1 MNAREEAHRLAVFRR
16 SADWRTAAES
26 SELPLDADGQAEV
39 EATLQRG
46 NRLGRE
52 AIERTVRQRMAR
64 AQAQA
69 REREQR
75 APQPAGGAAAGGA
88 GAGTAGGAAAGTLA
102 ALAEAITAPTP
113 PSPPVGGSGHVSR
126 AEPSQ
131 NVEKFQTLNRLH
143 PHRPPSA
150 PVHPPAAGIP
160 VRSWDA
166 PTELVDADD
175 VPSILRAVAA
185 ICWRKGLPNDRQ
197 PAVSDLEEFLRSRR
211 CPADVLGD
219 ADALLAAVMGAAGWR
234 WRLLLDV
241 GLCAVR
247 WLDEGGDVA
256 SVREVHAAWLAGREA
271 SRHPLDP
278 LVAAWQRLDPKA
290 VPIVIDDRPRIMP
303 RAIAQIE
310 DGAPRYYLARFPR
323 AVHRA
328 PDGQLALGFAHE
340 DEAGPTLPANIW
352 TMGLEDAERR
362 GAVVPLALR
371 LFVACILH
379 ASLECRHGQHPVLLT
394 GAPVP
399 LTLRR
404 FVSWGYDGRWQPG
417 RDWDRLQAACD
428 VMNDTRLPYEHNG
441 LLWERRPVT
450 IDKPLTYDRRLMDEP
465 WPVVVHLP
473 PGDGTG
479 PPIDF
484 RRLQRWARKRGGNSA
499 AYRALIN
506 LSFRWWIEGKRVIP
520 PRGRRGVGL
529 RRYDPKVY
537 DRLTDQDR
545 DLLCYPH
552 STGKKRRD
560 LRLADAN
567 AALDLL
573 VQEGDAVDVDG
584 RLLPPRPERPTG
596 DSNAQRVADERTTG
610 DTERTTGDTNTPE
623 DRL

>member
-1 MNAREEAHRLAVFRR
+1 MNAREEERHLEVFRR
-16 SADWRTAAES
+16 SANWRTAAES
-26 SELPLDADGQAEV
+26 GELPPLDAAGQAEV
-39 EATLQRG
+39 EATLQERPG
-46 NRLGRE
+46 LGRA
-52 AIERTVRQRMAR
+52 AIERTVRLRMAR

-69 REREQR
+69 REQR
-75 APQPAGGAAAGGA
+75 APQPAGGAAAGA
-88 GAGTAGGAAAGTLA
+88 GAAGTLA
-102 ALAEAITAPTP
+102 ALAEAKGRPTP
-113 PSPPVGGSGHVSR
+113 PSAPVGGSGGVGR
-126 AEPSQ
+126 TTPSPA
-131 NVEKFQTLNRLH
+131 VGEFPALN
-143 PHRPPSA
+143 
-150 PVHPPAAGIP
+150 PPAGP
-160 VRSWDA
+160 RSGVVGDDRPA
-166 PTELVDADD
+166 ELIAADD
-175 VPSILRAVAA
+175 TAAILRAVAMV
-185 ICWRKGLPNDRQ
+185 CWRAQHGPDADLAEDRL
-197 PAVSDLEEFLRSRR
+197 PAVADLAEFLRSRR

-241 GLCAVR
+241 GLCASR
-247 WLDEGGDVA
+247 WLDSGADVA
-256 SVREVHAAWLAGREA
+256 SIREVHADWLAGREVR
-271 SRHPLDP
+271 RHPLFP
-278 LVAAWQRLDPKA
+278 LVSAWQRLDPKA

-404 FVSWGYDGRWQPG
+404 FVSWGYDGRWQPA

-573 VQEGDAVDVDG
+573 VQEGDAADVDG